1 MKAIKKLN
9 KLAVTQNEKKKDM
22 MKEKKQ
28 LEIETKIKSADKQIE
43 AKSFPSQGLPA
54 RGLVDCV
61 FGYAIALSR

>member
-1 MKAIKKLN
+1 
-9 KLAVTQNEKKKDM
+9 

-43 AKSFPSQGLPA
+43 AKNFPSHGLPA
-54 RGLVDCV
+54 RGLVNCV

>member
-1 MKAIKKLN
+1 
-9 KLAVTQNEKKKDM
+9 

-28 LEIETKIKSADKQIE
+28 LEIETKIKSADDQTDRS
-43 AKSFPSQGLPA
+43 KSFPSQGLPA